1 MRSLG
6 VGVDREESRGLTQA
20 RQKVSDSTESEVR
33 LRREG
38 SEVVSKE
45 AMCKALWRL
54 SPGSAG

>member
-1 MRSLG
+1 M
-6 VGVDREESRGLTQA
+6 GVDREESRGLTQA

-33 LRREG
+33 LRRDG
-38 SEVVSKE
+38 SKVVSKE